1 MSEKKYNVFGVGN
14 ALVDT
19 LAQVQDQL
27 VTDLSLN
34 KGGMALM
41 DAENQAG
48 VLSSL
53 EQQSLQL
60 ASGGSAAN
68 TMIAIAQSG
77 GSGVYCGKVASD
89 PNGEFYK
96 KLSLIHISEPRDS

>member
-1 MSEKKYNVFGVGN
+1 MLEKKYNVFGVGN

-41 DAENQAG
+41 DAQNQAG

-53 EQQSLQL
+53 DQQSLQL

-77 GSGVYCGKVASD
+77 GSGCLLYTS
-89 PNGEFYK
+89 P
-96 KLSLIHISEPRDS
+96 SPRDQRGSRIPSSA